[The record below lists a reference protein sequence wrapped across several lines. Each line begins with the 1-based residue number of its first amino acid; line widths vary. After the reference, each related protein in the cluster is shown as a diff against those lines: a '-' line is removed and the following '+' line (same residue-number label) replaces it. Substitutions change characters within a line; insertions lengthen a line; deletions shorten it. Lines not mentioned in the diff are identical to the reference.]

1 MPSYSARHIQSQR
14 KVFEYPSSE
23 RDLDMRIEAF
33 YMDSNHSMLS
43 ETTYSKEGR
52 VLPVSSMQLRTFLP
66 SLGNDNAY
74 SKGEKMAD

>member
-1 MPSYSARHIQSQR
+1 
-14 KVFEYPSSE
+14 
-23 RDLDMRIEAF
+23 MRIEAF